1 MTPAGWMLDPFVFL
15 GFGWSFGGALLCAA
29 LGFLL
34 ARAHGPTLGVGSA
47 LLLWGLGN
55 LLVAALVVV
64 YVEVDSTVLTLQ
76 ATRCEPSAD
85 RDGQPLRTWF
95 YAVQRPGEPAHEAR
109 TVAESGPCPQAQ
121 LPAERLRLRKDA
133 LASAAPLIA
142 AEAVDSGAAL
152 AAAVTWGVFGV
163 FGSFAGG
170 LLLAHHR
177 NRGPAP
183 PPKPLAPWR
192 VGSARFLS
200 SLGVLLLPAAFIVPW
215 LVSGGMERSLVLGL
229 RLGATGLGC
238 WIASMLLAGE
248 RGAGAGAAF
257 LGLFALAMLGV
268 AELLRMPGCCA

>member
-15 GFGWSFGGALLCAA
+15 GFGWSFGGALLCVA

-34 ARAHGPTLGVGSA
+34 GRARGPTLGAGSA

-64 YVEVDSTVLTLQ
+64 YVEFDSTVLTLQ
-76 ATRCEPSAD
+76 ATRCLPSVD
-85 RDGQPLRTWF
+85 SRGQPLRTFF

-109 TVAESGPCPQAQ
+109 TAPDSGPCPEGR

-142 AEAVDSGAAL
+142 AEEVDSGAAL

-183 PPKPLAPWR
+183 PPRPLAPWR
-192 VGSARFLS
+192 LGIGQLLS
-200 SLGVLLLPAAFIVPW
+200 SLGMLLLLAAFIAPW
-215 LVSGGMERSLVLGL
+215 FVAGGMERSLVLGL
-229 RLGATGLGC
+229 RTGAAALGC
-238 WIASMLLAGE
+238 WIVSMLLAGE

-257 LGLFALAMLGV
+257 LSLFALAMLGV
-268 AELLRMPGCCA
+268 AELLRLT